1 MNCDVGSDRKNTW
14 ICGADS
20 LNSTVDLAGE
30 GKKHH
35 HRGTH
40 KTLKDYFVKDCIP
53 LEEEGLETLE
63 QDGCGC
69 FCSESVDDK
78 TQVHG
83 PDGEVKPQL
92 GGCRSLSCKAGK
104 AENLI
109 HVVRSNHF
117 AGVDRVDDISEES
130 SRRDWVLTEEDLT
143 EVGLGSSREKDN
155 DFFYKVRSFLKRRG
169 RILHKQGKVRMF
181 CLSLTSVHMLL
192 PLAISLHVMMHYLW
206 THLSKYG

>member
-1 MNCDVGSDRKNTW
+1 M
-14 ICGADS
+14 
-20 LNSTVDLAGE
+20 LA
-30 GKKHH
+30 
-35 HRGTH
+35 
-40 KTLKDYFVKDCIP
+40 
-53 LEEEGLETLE
+53 GLETLE

-83 PDGEVKPQL
+83 PDGEVKLQV

-104 AENLI
+104 AGYLI

-155 DFFYKVRSFLKRRG
+155 DFFYKVRSFLKRQG
-169 RILHKQGKVRMF
+169 RILHKQSKVRMF
-181 CLSLTSVHMLL
+181 CLSLTSVPMLL
-192 PLAISLHVMMHYLW
+192 PLAICLCVMMHYLW
-206 THLSKYG
+206 IHLSKYG